1 MRQFD
6 TACDSSETIHAA
18 LTYRDTARDAQV
30 EATVRAILD
39 DVKARGD
46 AAVLDYTRRF
56 DWPEATAGEWEIHGG
71 TRQAMFEKILEPEL
85 ASADWFD
92 EEVSDIGRLTTTMGQ
107 AIENIRAFHESELGH
122 LQSWMSLADDT
133 GNIYRESAPA
143 SIVRGQVLRP
153 VQRVGIYVP
162 GGKAVYPSTV
172 LMALIPAQVAGVR
185 EVILCTP
192 PDKQGEV
199 SPYLIAAAEL
209 ADNGKDCR
217 MFKIGGAQAIAAMAY
232 GTETVPKC
240 DVIVGPGNAYVNTAK
255 KLVYGTVGIDM
266 LAGPSEVAIV
276 ADEGA
281 NPAFVAAD
289 LLAQTEHGHDNRGVV
304 FSHSYDL
311 LEKCKNELAEQRK
324 ALSRKEILA
333 ITANNLIFVKTNSLE
348 ESLAL
353 SNVFAPEHL
362 ELMVREPLAVLPL
375 VKNAGAVL
383 LGDHTSAPI
392 GDYWAGPSHTL
403 PTAGAAR
410 YASPLSVATFMK
422 RTSVL
427 YYSQQAAQEA
437 AEDVARFAEAE
448 GFDGHAQAARLR
460 GKEPPPAPNSGATAP
475 DGGAGEDVGALLA
488 APSPLSPPQLG
499 AGGRSEV
506 LA

>member
-1 MRQFD
+1 MPVIVGGLPPHFSCCALSFLLRPLDAGLQASGFNPWHLCRGRFGYNPSIMRQFD
-6 TACDSSETIHAA
+6 TARDTPETIHAA
-18 LTYRDTARDAQV
+18 LTARDTTRDSQV

-46 AAVLDYTRRF
+46 DAVLDYTRRF
-56 DWPEATAGEWEIHGG
+56 DWPEATTDNLSVTEDEGE
-71 TRQAMFEKILEPEL
+71 QAQEKMLQDNFDL
-85 ASADWFD
+85 A
-92 EEVSDIGRLTTTMGQ
+92 EKHETMLYL
-107 AIENIRAFHESELGH
+107 AAENISKFHEREKQQLC
-122 LQSWMSLADDT
+122 SWDYQT
-133 GNIYRESAPA
+133 ESG
-143 SIVRGQVLRP
+143 VRLGQVLQP
-153 VQRVGIYVP
+153 IKRVGVYVP
-162 GGKAVYPSTV
+162 GAKAVYPSTV
-172 LMALIPAQVAGVR
+172 LMATIPAVVAGV
-185 EVILCTP
+185 EEIILCTP
-192 PDKQGEV
+192 PGQDGKINSLLLTTAWTQADKV
-199 SPYLIAAAEL
+199 
-209 ADNGKDCR
+209 
-217 MFKIGGAQAIAAMAY
+217 FKIGGAQAIAAMAY

-255 KLVYGTVGIDM
+255 KLVYGEVGIDM

-289 LLAQTEHGHDNRGVV
+289 LLAQTEHGHDNKGVL
-304 FSHSYDL
+304 FSHSSEM
-311 LEKCKNELAEQRK
+311 LEKCKNELSSQRET
-324 ALSRKEILA
+324 LSRQEILTV
-333 ITANNLIFVKTNSLE
+333 TANNIIFVKTNSLE

-353 SNVFAPEHL
+353 SNILAPEHL

-410 YASPLSVATFMK
+410 FSSPLSVATFMK

-427 YYSQQAAQEA
+427 YYSQKAAAEA

-448 GFDGHAQAARLR
+448 GFDGHARAARLR
-460 GKEPPPAPNSGATAP
+460 GNPLAPNN
-475 DGGAGEDVGALLA
+475 GGTG
-488 APSPLSPPQLG
+488 
-499 AGGRSEV
+499 
-506 LA
+506 

>member
-6 TACDSSETIHAA
+6 TARDAPDTIHAA
-18 LTYRDTARDAQV
+18 LTARDTARDAQV

-46 AAVLDYTRRF
+46 QAVLDYTRRF
-56 DWPEATAGEWEIHGG
+56 DWPEATAKE
-71 TRQAMFEKILEPEL
+71 M
-85 ASADWFD
+85 
-92 EEVSDIGRLTTTMGQ
+92 EVSLDDMETASEAVSDRDRQMLND
-107 AIENIRAFHESELGH
+107 AAFNIRDFHEREKGQ
-122 LQSWMSLADDT
+122 LQSWMHITSRVNAT
-133 GNIYRESAPA
+133 EPGRA
-143 SIVRGQVLRP
+143 SFLGQMLNP
-153 VQRVGIYVP
+153 VGRVGVYVP
-162 GGKAVYPSTV
+162 GGKAAYPSTM
-172 LMALIPAQVAGVR
+172 LMTGIPATVAGCS
-185 EVILCTP
+185 IIFCTP
-192 PDKQGEV
+192 PDQTGQLNPLLV
-199 SPYLIAAAEL
+199 AAGWEL
-209 ADNGKDCR
+209 PGR
-217 MFKIGGAQAIAAMAY
+217 LFKIGGAQAIAAMAY

-255 KLVYGTVGIDM
+255 KLVYGEVGIDM

-289 LLAQTEHGHDNRGVV
+289 LLAQTEHGHDNRGVL
-304 FSHSYDL
+304 FSHSYDM
-311 LEKCKNELAEQRK
+311 LEKCKNELTAQRES
-324 ALSRKEILA
+324 LSRKEILA
-333 ITANNLIFVKTNSLE
+333 VTANNLVFVKTNSLE

-427 YYSQQAAQEA
+427 YYSAQAAQEA

-460 GKEPPPAPNSGATAP
+460 GVPGTGSAGLLPNESRSAT
-475 DGGAGEDVGALLA
+475 EEQ
-488 APSPLSPPQLG
+488 SS
-499 AGGRSEV
+499 
-506 LA
+506 

>member
-6 TACDSSETIHAA
+6 TARDSPETIHAA
-18 LTYRDTARDAQV
+18 LTARDTARDAQV
-30 EATVRAILD
+30 EAVVRAILD

-46 AAVLDYTRRF
+46 QAVLDYTRRF
-56 DWPEATAGEWEIHGG
+56 DWPEA
-71 TRQAMFEKILEPEL
+71 KIEGLQVSLEGREDAYDNL
-85 ASADWFD
+85 DESMMETLTKADF
-92 EEVSDIGRLTTTMGQ
+92 
-107 AIENIRAFHESELGH
+107 NISEFHHAEHGH
-122 LQSWMSLADDT
+122 LQSWIEVNSKKPGT
-133 GNIYRESAPA
+133 I
-143 SIVRGQVLRP
+143 RGQLLHP
-153 VQRVGIYVP
+153 VDCVGVYVP
-162 GGKAVYPSTV
+162 GGKAAYPSTV
-172 LMALIPAQVAGVR
+172 LMAAIPAIIAGVR
-185 EVILCTP
+185 KIVLCTP
-192 PDKQGEV
+192 SNDNGEV
-199 SPYLIAAAEL
+199 PQFIVAAAARL
-209 ADNGKDCR
+209 SRHRRWPD

-255 KLVYGTVGIDM
+255 KLVYGEVGIDM

-289 LLAQTEHGHDNRGVV
+289 LLAQTEHGHDNRGVL
-304 FSHSYDL
+304 FSHSSDM
-311 LEKCKNELAEQRK
+311 LEKCKNELATQREM
-324 ALSRKEILA
+324 LSRKEILA
-333 ITANNLIFVKTNSLE
+333 VTANNLVFVKTNSLE

-375 VKNAGAVL
+375 VRNAGAVL
-383 LGDHTSAPI
+383 LGDHTSAPV

-427 YYSQQAAQEA
+427 YYSPQAAQEA

-460 GKEPPPAPNSGATAP
+460 
-475 DGGAGEDVGALLA
+475 A
-488 APSPLSPPQLG
+488 APGTGS
-499 AGGRSEV
+499 AGLCGE
-506 LA
+506 

>member
-6 TACDSSETIHAA
+6 TARDSPETIHAA

-46 AAVLDYTRRF
+46 AAVLDHTRRF
-56 DWPEATAGEWEIHGG
+56 DWPEATTAKLRFGWLLNQG
-71 TRQAMFEKILEPEL
+71 TGNTPKTLLDTIRQ
-85 ASADWFD
+85 SYRN
-92 EEVSDIGRLTTTMGQ
+92 VSDYHAR
-107 AIENIRAFHESELGH
+107 EYGH
-122 LQSWMSLADDT
+122 LQSWMQPCPT
-133 GNIYRESAPA
+133 GLL
-143 SIVRGQVLRP
+143 GQYIQP
-153 VQRVGIYVP
+153 VERAGVYVP
-162 GGKAVYPSTV
+162 GGKATYPSTV
-172 LMALIPAQVAGVR
+172 LMAALPALIAGVK
-185 EVILCTP
+185 EVVICTP
-192 PDKQGEV
+192 AGAEGEIDNF
-199 SPYLIAAAEL
+199 LAATIEFVL
-209 ADNGKDCR
+209 RTDEHGEHR
-217 MFKIGGAQAIAAMAY
+217 VFKIGGAQAIAAMAY

-266 LAGPSEVAIV
+266 LAGPSEVAII

-304 FSHSYDL
+304 FSHSFDV
-311 LEKCKNELAEQRK
+311 LEKCKNELSKQRAE
-324 ALSRKEILA
+324 LSRKEILA
-333 ITANNLIFVKTNSLE
+333 VTANNLIFVKTNSLE
-348 ESLAL
+348 ESLEL

-375 VKNAGAVL
+375 VRNAGAVL

-427 YYSQQAAQEA
+427 YYSQKAAQEA

-460 GKEPPPAPNSGATAP
+460 GEPTPRQVAAPPETGGGGGSEGAASRAEGAASGAPTPLVLTSSSSRFGRTPVSA
-475 DGGAGEDVGALLA
+475 ANKEVG
-488 APSPLSPPQLG
+488 S
-499 AGGRSEV
+499 
-506 LA
+506 

>member
-6 TACDSSETIHAA
+6 TARDAPDTIHAA
-18 LTYRDTARDAQV
+18 LTARDTARDAQV

-56 DWPEATAGEWEIHGG
+56 DWPEATIEGLEVSAEAREAIAEEVGKTGESISDLLNMAALNVSDYHWD
-71 TRQAMFEKILEPEL
+71 EKGRYTSWFNT
-85 ASADWFD
+85 SAD
-92 EEVSDIGRLTTTMGQ
+92 GNMLGQ
-107 AIENIRAFHESELGH
+107 MV
-122 LQSWMSLADDT
+122 Q
-133 GNIYRESAPA
+133 
-143 SIVRGQVLRP
+143 P
-153 VQRVGIYVP
+153 VQRAGIYVP
-162 GGKAVYPSTV
+162 GGKAAYPSTV
-172 LMALIPAQVAGVR
+172 LMAVTPAVAAGVQ
-185 EVILCTP
+185 EIIICTP
-192 PDKQGEV
+192 PNQEGNVNPALLE
-199 SPYLIAAAEL
+199 AAEWVL
-209 ADNGKDCR
+209 PDNGR
-217 MFKIGGAQAIAAMAY
+217 VFKIGSAWAIAAMAY

-255 KLVYGTVGIDM
+255 KLVYGEVGIDM

-304 FSHSYDL
+304 FSHSLDM
-311 LEKCKNELAEQRK
+311 LEKCKSELAIQRE
-324 ALSRKEILA
+324 ALSRREILTV
-333 ITANNLIFVKTNSLE
+333 TANNLVFVKTNSLE

-427 YYSQQAAQEA
+427 YYSEKAAQEA

-460 GKEPPPAPNSGATAP
+460 GGPGTGSAGLL
-475 DGGAGEDVGALLA
+475 AGESASGTEEQ
-488 APSPLSPPQLG
+488 SS
-499 AGGRSEV
+499 
-506 LA
+506 

>member
-1 MRQFD
+1 MRHFD
-6 TACDSSETIHAA
+6 TARDTPNAIHAA
-18 LTYRDTARDAQV
+18 LTFRDTARDAQV

-46 AAVLDYTRRF
+46 QAVVDYTRRL
-56 DWPEATAGEWEIHGG
+56 DWPEATAKGLNVS
-71 TRQAMFEKILEPEL
+71 QDAL
-85 ASADWFD
+85 ASA
-92 EEVSDIGRLTTTMGQ
+92 EELEAAEDFFCGDLNFLRQ
-107 AIENIRAFHESELGH
+107 AAERIHRFHTAEHER
-122 LQSWMSLADDT
+122 LQSWTQEQENGVTL
-133 GNIYRESAPA
+133 
-143 SIVRGQVLRP
+143 GQLLHP
-153 VQRVGIYVP
+153 VKRAGIYVP

-172 LMALIPAQVAGVR
+172 LMAAIPAVVAGVE
-185 EVILCTP
+185 EVIICTP
-192 PDKQGEV
+192 ADKGGLIN
-199 SPYLIAAAEL
+199 PLIATTAWPY
-209 ADNGKDCR
+209 ADKVFR
-217 MFKIGGAQAIAAMAY
+217 IGGAQAIAAMAY

-255 KLVYGTVGIDM
+255 KLVYGEVGIDM
-266 LAGPSEVAIV
+266 LAGPSEIAIV

-304 FSHSYDL
+304 FSHSFDL
-311 LEKCKNELAEQRK
+311 LEKCKNELASQRE
-324 ALSRKEILA
+324 ALSRKEILEV
-333 ITANNLIFVKTNSLE
+333 TANNLIFVKTNSLE

-375 VKNAGAVL
+375 VRNAGAVL

-422 RTSVL
+422 RTSVI
-427 YYSQQAAQEA
+427 YYSPQAAQEA
-437 AEDVARFAEAE
+437 AKDVARFAEAE
-448 GFDGHAQAARLR
+448 GFDGHAAAARLR
-460 GKEPPPAPNSGATAP
+460 VEPTPPQ
-475 DGGAGEDVGALLA
+475 A
-488 APSPLSPPQLG
+488 ASPPETG
-499 AGGRSEV
+499 GGRGRSEGLV
-506 LA
+506 LNSSSSPLGRTPVSEANKEVGS

>member
-1 MRQFD
+1 MRHFD
-6 TACDSSETIHAA
+6 TACDSPETIHAA
-18 LTYRDTARDAQV
+18 LTYRDTARDAQI

-56 DWPEATAGEWEIHGG
+56 DWPEATADG
-71 TRQAMFEKILEPEL
+71 LEVSEDTL
-85 ASADWFD
+85 ASA
-92 EEVSDIGRLTTTMGQ
+92 EGDIEAAEGFVCGDLSFLREAAERIHQ
-107 AIENIRAFHESELGH
+107 FHCAERER
-122 LQSWMSLADDT
+122 LQSWTQEQENGVTL
-133 GNIYRESAPA
+133 
-143 SIVRGQVLRP
+143 GQVLHP
-153 VQRVGIYVP
+153 VKRAGVYVP
-162 GGKAVYPSTV
+162 GGKAAYPSTV
-172 LMALIPAQVAGVR
+172 LMAALPAVVAGVD
-185 EVILCTP
+185 EIIICTP
-192 PDKQGEV
+192 AGKDGQINPLIAMV
-199 SPYLIAAAEL
+199 ASPYAT
-209 ADNGKDCR
+209 KV
-217 MFKIGGAQAIAAMAY
+217 FKIGGAQAIAAMAY

-255 KLVYGTVGIDM
+255 KLVYGEVGLDM
-266 LAGPSEVAIV
+266 LAGPSEVAVI

-289 LLAQTEHGHDNRGVV
+289 LLAQTEHGHDNRGVL
-304 FSHSYDL
+304 FSHSSDV
-311 LEKCKNELAEQRK
+311 LEKCKIELSQQRAE
-324 ALSRKEILA
+324 LSRKEILA
-333 ITANNLIFVKTNSLE
+333 VTANNLIFVKTNSLE

-362 ELMVREPLAVLPL
+362 ELMVREPLAALPL
-375 VKNAGAVL
+375 VRNAGAVL

-427 YYSQQAAQEA
+427 YYSPQAALEA

-460 GKEPPPAPNSGATAP
+460 GEPTPRQVAAPPETGGGGVSEGVDEEEGAASGAPPPPVLTSSSSRFGKTPVSAANK
-475 DGGAGEDVGALLA
+475 EVGF
-488 APSPLSPPQLG
+488 
-499 AGGRSEV
+499 
-506 LA
+506 

>member
-6 TACDSSETIHAA
+6 TARDSPETIHAA
-18 LTYRDTARDAQV
+18 LTARDTARDAQV

-46 AAVLDYTRRF
+46 AAVLDYVRRF
-56 DWPEATAGEWEIHGG
+56 DWPGAEIRTYEPYHDFEATWG
-71 TRQAMFEKILEPEL
+71 
-85 ASADWFD
+85 
-92 EEVSDIGRLTTTMGQ
+92 EVSQDFKDIVQHAESNINDFHNSERGQ
-107 AIENIRAFHESELGH
+107 LR
-122 LQSWMSLADDT
+122 SWMQHNEA
-133 GNIYRESAPA
+133 RWQ
-143 SIVRGQVLRP
+143 GQTQGTYSFGQIMQP
-153 VQRVGIYVP
+153 VERAGVYIP

-172 LMALIPAQVAGVR
+172 LMTLLPAAYAGV
-185 EVILCTP
+185 ENLVVCTP
-192 PDKQGEV
+192 ADRNGEITPLLEGLLHYI
-199 SPYLIAAAEL
+199 SGLFL
-209 ADNGKDCR
+209 GDCR
-217 MFKIGGAQAIAAMAY
+217 MFKVGGAPAIAAMAY

-240 DVIVGPGNAYVNTAK
+240 DIIVGPGNAYVNTAK
-255 KLVYGTVGIDM
+255 KLVYGEVGIDM

-304 FSHSYDL
+304 FSHSSEM
-311 LEKCKNELAEQRK
+311 LEKCKNELVAQRE

-333 ITANNLIFVKTNSLE
+333 VTANNLIFVKTNSLE

-427 YYSQQAAQEA
+427 YYSPQAAQEA

-448 GFDGHAQAARLR
+448 GFDGHAAAARLR
-460 GKEPPPAPNSGATAP
+460 GKAPGTGSAGLLSGESASGT
-475 DGGAGEDVGALLA
+475 EDTPRD
-488 APSPLSPPQLG
+488 APSSVAERLPLESSPALPVPG
-499 AGGRSEV
+499 IDAGGRS
-506 LA
+506 

>member
-6 TACDSSETIHAA
+6 TARDTPETIHAA
-18 LTYRDTARDAQV
+18 LTARDTARDAQV

-56 DWPEATAGEWEIHGG
+56 DWPEATTGALSLSQEQLATQFEPQVSEAEWD
-71 TRQAMFEKILEPEL
+71 TLEGSMTNIMEYHR
-85 ASADWFD
+85 A
-92 EEVSDIGRLTTTMGQ
+92 EV
-107 AIENIRAFHESELGH
+107 GH
-122 LQSWMSLADDT
+122 LQSWMHPSSHGPSRLM
-133 GNIYRESAPA
+133 GQLLQP
-143 SIVRGQVLRP
+143 VR
-153 VQRVGIYVP
+153 RVGIYVP
-162 GGKAVYPSTV
+162 GGKAAYPSTV
-172 LMALIPAQVAGVR
+172 LMAAIPAFVAGVE

-192 PDKQGEV
+192 ADKEGGIPPLV
-199 SPYLIAAAEL
+199 GLAASRWVERL
-209 ADNGKDCR
+209 
-217 MFKIGGAQAIAAMAY
+217 FKIGGAQAIAAMSY

-255 KLVYGTVGIDM
+255 KLVYGEVGIDM

-281 NPAFVAAD
+281 NPTFVAAD
-289 LLAQTEHGHDNRGVV
+289 LLAQTEHGHDNRGVL
-304 FSHSYDL
+304 FSHSSEI
-311 LEKCKNELAEQRK
+311 LEKCKNELATQRE

-333 ITANNLIFVKTNSLE
+333 VTANNLVFVKTNSLQ

-427 YYSQQAAQEA
+427 YYSEKAAQAAA
-437 AEDVARFAEAE
+437 ADVARFAEAE
-448 GFDGHAQAARLR
+448 GFDGHAQAARMR
-460 GKEPPPAPNSGATAP
+460 GGPGTGSAGLL
-475 DGGAGEDVGALLA
+475 AGESASGTEEQ
-488 APSPLSPPQLG
+488 SS
-499 AGGRSEV
+499 
-506 LA
+506 

>member
-6 TACDSSETIHAA
+6 TSRDAPETIHAA
-18 LTYRDTARDAQV
+18 LTARDNARDAQI

-56 DWPEATAGEWEIHGG
+56 DWPEAKIEALSLSQAQLGE
-71 TRQAMFEKILEPEL
+71 QFEGQV
-85 ASADWFD
+85 SQADWD
-92 EEVSDIGRLTTTMGQ
+92 MLDGSV
-107 AIENIRAFHESELGH
+107 ANIMEFHEAERGH
-122 LQSWMSLADDT
+122 LQSWMHTSKHGPPRLL
-133 GNIYRESAPA
+133 
-143 SIVRGQVLRP
+143 GQLLQP
-153 VQRVGIYVP
+153 VKRVGIYVP
-162 GGKAVYPSTV
+162 GGKAAYPSTV
-172 LMALIPAQVAGVR
+172 LMAAIPAFVAGAAEIV
-185 EVILCTP
+185 VCTP
-192 PDKQGEV
+192 PSNDGSIPALV
-199 SPYLIAAAEL
+199 GLAASRWVEQL
-209 ADNGKDCR
+209 C
-217 MFKIGGAQAIAAMAY
+217 KIGGAQAIAAMAF

-255 KLVYGTVGIDM
+255 RLVYGEVGIDM
-266 LAGPSEVAIV
+266 LAGPSEIAIV

-289 LLAQTEHGHDNRGVV
+289 LLAQTEHGHDNKGVL
-304 FSHSYDL
+304 FCHSSAIM
-311 LEKCKNELAEQRK
+311 EKCKNELIQQRE

-333 ITANNLIFVKTNSLE
+333 ATEAHLIFVKTNSLE
-348 ESLAL
+348 ESLTL
-353 SNVFAPEHL
+353 SNTLAPEHL

-410 YASPLSVATFMK
+410 FSSPLSVATFMK
-422 RTSVL
+422 RTSVI
-427 YYSQQAAQEA
+427 YYSPQAASEA

-448 GFDGHAQAARLR
+448 GFDAHAAAARLR
-460 GKEPPPAPNSGATAP
+460 GPLAPNN
-475 DGGAGEDVGALLA
+475 GGTRAEKTSLTPPLLE
-488 APSPLSPPQLG
+488 
-499 AGGRSEV
+499 AGGLGSSS
-506 LA
+506 

>member
-18 LTYRDTARDAQV
+18 LTCRDTARDAQV

-56 DWPEATAGEWEIHGG
+56 DWSEATAKALEIEHEEWAGGVDSVAADFDAMLGIAHGN
-71 TRQAMFEKILEPEL
+71 I
-85 ASADWFD
+85 ADYHAT
-92 EEVSDIGRLTTTMGQ
+92 E
-107 AIENIRAFHESELGH
+107 AGH
-122 LQSWMSLADDT
+122 LQSWMDT
-133 GNIYRESAPA
+133 SGPSGG
-143 SIVRGQVLRP
+143 VFRGQVLRP
-153 VQRVGIYVP
+153 MGRAGIYVP
-162 GGKAVYPSTV
+162 GGKAAYPSTV
-172 LMALIPAQVAGVR
+172 LMAGIPAAVAGVK
-185 EVILCTP
+185 ELVFCTP
-192 PDKQGEV
+192 AGNDGRINP
-199 SPYLIAAAEL
+199 LILAAA
-209 ADNGKDCR
+209 AWVNTYSDVQVSI
-217 MFKIGGAQAIAAMAY
+217 FKIGGAQAIAAMAY
-232 GTETVPKC
+232 GTGTVPKC
-240 DVIVGPGNAYVNTAK
+240 DVIVGPGNAYVNAAK

-276 ADEGA
+276 ADAGA

-311 LEKCKNELAEQRK
+311 LEKCKIELAMQR
-324 ALSRKEILA
+324 AELSRKEILA

-348 ESLAL
+348 ESLEL

-375 VKNAGAVL
+375 VRNAGAIL

-427 YYSQQAAQEA
+427 YYSEKAAQEA

-460 GKEPPPAPNSGATAP
+460 GREAPPAPNNGEVRGEIRAVPVSG
-475 DGGAGEDVGALLA
+475 L
-488 APSPLSPPQLG
+488 APSLLG
-499 AGGRSEV
+499 AGMAS
-506 LA
+506 